1 MLILKETKEKI
12 NEQVFSKFYDWSKKA
27 TEQGIHLTFHNQS
40 DVDFANLPLDVY
52 MDVFMGVLA
61 GCIHENSETVTEL
74 GKLKMKK
81 LRPPSPDFDMISRKV
96 SGIIFKAKQ
105 ELAQLRG
112 KYKV

>member
-1 MLILKETKEKI
+1 MLVLKEEKEKFK
-12 NEQVFSKFYDWSKKA
+12 EQVFSKFYDWSKRA
-27 TEQGIHLTFHNQS
+27 VEQQIHLTLRNQS

-61 GCIHENSETVTEL
+61 GCIHENSETVTDL

-81 LRPPSPDFDMISRKV
+81 LRQPSPDFDMLSRQV
-96 SGIIFKAKQ
+96 SKIIFDANSK
-105 ELAQLRG
+105 LAQLRA